1 MRRLSNV
8 ADSKVELLVQFFQV
22 PADQIAHLHM
32 LQMLPSP
39 FVSRVQIGSVLRQGF
54 QPHLAARVRDEPLD
68 FRLAVDG

>member
-22 PADQIAHLHM
+22 PADQISHLHM

-39 FVSRVQIGSVLRQGF
+39 FVSRVQIGTYPGRASSHTL
-54 QPHLAARVRDEPLD
+54 PRV
-68 FRLAVDG
+68 F